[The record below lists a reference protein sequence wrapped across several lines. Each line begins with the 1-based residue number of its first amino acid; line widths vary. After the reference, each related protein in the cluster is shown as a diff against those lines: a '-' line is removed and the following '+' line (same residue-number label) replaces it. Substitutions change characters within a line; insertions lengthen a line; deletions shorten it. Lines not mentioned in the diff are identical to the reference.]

1 MAEIIDLTADSSKP
15 IEISSAE
22 EDLSTPTPT
31 QDLPS
36 NEKGRRNRKKK
47 RSKRPITEQA
57 GTSASTRNAADGAQR
72 GEEKECDNAQSGTP
86 PEVAAEDS
94 QLFYFDAVAVPVP
107 DFINPEYARQPT
119 DTPSEDC
126 SQDEHK
132 LLLPSHVSLL
142 APSTDG
148 ADPIEVIPPP
158 IVDSDD
164 DYIDFLEYE
173 DRRAPGLVRYFEVE
187 ADGTTQARPSIFKC
201 KNCGAEGKHK
211 TFECPVLICL
221 TCGARDEHSTR
232 SCPIS
237 KTCYTCGMK
246 GHINK
251 TCPNRYSRSL
261 NSDLHDN
268 CDRCGSKG
276 HRTNECPTVWRIY
289 QYVTDEERMLIRE
302 NREARQ
308 HLRIGQGGEG
318 YIGKDDWCYNCANTG
333 HLGDDCDELPRSSEI
348 PPEPSAFSAFNMMS
362 GPFYDPTT
370 ESPRIRRGPRDL
382 RESEDLTRLPD
393 LDIPIDVGKR
403 GRNKDRENL
412 EKRFREQEDGE
423 PGDWFNDMQNS
434 KNRRVKE
441 PPSRGKAMKFGASLK
456 DGGRKL
462 SPPRTNEK
470 PRSLLARLGDGGGD
484 EFRNGRDDTQALS
497 LRIRGAAN
505 HVNDN
510 DRYRRRHD
518 QQYQEARS
526 RDRDS
531 GRRPD
536 REHKPRYSGGYNR

>member
-1 MAEIIDLTADSSKP
+1 MAEIIDLTADSPKP
-15 IEISSAE
+15 IEISSTE

-31 QDLPS
+31 QDVSS

-47 RSKRPITEQA
+47 RSKRPITGQA
-57 GTSASTRNAADGAQR
+57 GASTRNSVDAAQR
-72 GEEKECDNAQSGTP
+72 GEEKDCDNTQSGPP
-86 PEVAAEDS
+86 PEVSAEDS

-107 DFINPEYARQPT
+107 DSNPEYARQPT
-119 DTPSEDC
+119 DAPSEDG
-126 SQDEHK
+126 SQDEHR

-148 ADPIEVIPPP
+148 TDPIEVIPPP
-158 IVDSDD
+158 VVDPDD
-164 DYIDFLEYE
+164 DYIDFLDYE
-173 DRRAPGLVRYFEVE
+173 DRRVRRLVRYFEAE
-187 ADGTTQARPSIFKC
+187 ADGTAQAKPSIFKC
-201 KNCGAEGKHK
+201 KNCGAEGSHK

-251 TCPNRYSRSL
+251 TCPNRFSRSV
-261 NSDLHDN
+261 NSDLYDD

-289 QYVTDEERMLIRE
+289 QYVTDEERVLIRE
-302 NREARQ
+302 NRDARQ

-318 YIGKDDWCYNCANTG
+318 YIGTDDWCYNCANTG
-333 HLGDDCDELPRSSEI
+333 HLGDDCDELPRSSQV
-348 PPEPSAFSAFNMMS
+348 PPEPSAFSAFNLMT
-362 GPFYDPTT
+362 GPFYDPTM

-393 LDIPIDVGKR
+393 LNVPIDVGKR

-423 PGDWFNDMQNS
+423 PGDWFNDMQNA

-462 SPPRTNEK
+462 SPPRTSEK

-484 EFRNGRDDTQALS
+484 EFRNGRDDTQAHS
-497 LRIRGAAN
+497 FRIRGAAN
-505 HVNDN
+505 HVNDSG
-510 DRYRRRHD
+510 RYRRRHD
-518 QQYQEARS
+518 QQYRDVRS
-526 RDRDS
+526 GDRDS

-536 REHKPRYSGGYNR
+536 REHRPRYSGGYNR